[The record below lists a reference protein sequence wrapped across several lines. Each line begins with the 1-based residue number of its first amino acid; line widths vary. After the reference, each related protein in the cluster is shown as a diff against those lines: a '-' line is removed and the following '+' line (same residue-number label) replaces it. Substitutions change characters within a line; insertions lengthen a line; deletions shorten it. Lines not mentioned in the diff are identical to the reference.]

1 MSPEGGPQRQ
11 RGQMEWSPQ
20 GILLGSRGSHIP
32 SSSQASSLWLC
43 GAALEDSP
51 EYPGH
56 RSAAVPM
63 QLHQPRDAAS
73 TI

>member
-1 MSPEGGPQRQ
+1 MSPEGEHQRQ

-20 GILLGSRGSHIP
+20 GILLGSRGSHVP
-32 SSSQASSLWLC
+32 CSSQASSLWLC
-43 GAALEDSP
+43 GAALGDSP
-51 EYPGH
+51 EHPGH
-56 RSAAVPM
+56 CSAAVPV